1 MTIHVNIGEAK
12 TRLSELVAASE
23 RGEEVIIARA
33 GKPAVRLVP
42 ADGRLS
48 TAEARR
54 QAFGAWKGLIDE
66 SIDWLAPAYTDEEW
80 DEILDEDVFLKAVKG
95 AGPGSDSNETAS

>member
-23 RGEEVIIARA
+23 RGEEVVIARA
-33 GKPAVRLVP
+33 GKPAVKLVP

-48 TAEARR
+48 IVEARR
-54 QAFGAWKGLIDE
+54 QAFGAWKGLADE
-66 SIDWLAPAYTDEEW
+66 TIDWEAPAFTEEEW
-80 DEILDEDVFLKAVKG
+80 EAILAEEDHYYLPEKEG
-95 AGPGSDSNETAS
+95 DQPDNEASA